1 MPIYTICT
9 EEDLAEFYPLLKHLF
24 VAVEMFNILKL
35 NHSEENC
42 NAGAGPVLNGAYPL
56 LHLIYLHPD
65 LESFMRQILNHLKQV
80 YPIGDPNDPRNFLN
94 CLLMCPTC
102 GRRYEDQPNRSSR
115 SS

>member
-1 MPIYTICT
+1 MPVYTICN
-9 EEDLAEFYPLLKHLF
+9 EEELAEIYPLLKHLF
-24 VAVEMFNILKL
+24 VANEMFNILKI

-42 NAGAGPVLNGAYPL
+42 SAEAGPVLNGAYPL
-56 LHLIYLHPD
+56 LHLIYLHPA
-65 LESFMRQILNHLKQV
+65 LESFMRQILNHLKQA
-80 YPIGDPNDPRNFLN
+80 YPIGDPNDPRNFPN